1 MRSFLLG
8 IGAGVLF
15 ESGHV
20 FFKVWCP
27 VLGAAGQAGPPV
39 TLPPLL
45 LQFLGLAVDAGT
57 HDLMESVAHHIE
69 AFSPLFVW
77 DHVAAL

>member
-1 MRSFLLG
+1 VRSFLLG

-20 FFKVWCP
+20 FFKVCRP
-27 VLGAAGQAGPPV
+27 AGAAAALEAPSM

-45 LQFLGLAVDAGT
+45 LQFLGLALEAGT